1 MHPVA
6 PSMAPTLP
14 DVGRV
19 GERRFLLIERLSERP
34 LSLTLSP
41 LVPRGARGSGSVPA
55 SDAQSPPRN
64 GQEIGVR
71 LPLLRAKPE
80 ERVGERRLLL
90 IERLSETPLSLTLP
104 PLDPRGA
111 GGSGKVSAAGAQ
123 SGT

>member
-1 MHPVA
+1 
-6 PSMAPTLP
+6 MAPTLP

-41 LVPRGARGSGSVPA
+41 LVHRGARGSESVPA
-55 SDAQSPPRN
+55 SAAQSSTRN

-80 ERVGERRLLL
+80 ERVGERRFLL
-90 IERLSETPLSLTLP
+90 IERLSERPLSLTLS
-104 PLDPRGA
+104 PLVPRGA
-111 GGSGKVSAAGAQ
+111 RGSESVPASAA
-123 SGT
+123 